1 MLNAEKSV
9 SITLSIDYFVSTAI
23 LNEETKNT
31 AILHV

>member
-9 SITLSIDYFVSTAI
+9 SITLSIDYFVSVAI

>member
-1 MLNAEKSV
+1 MLNAEISV